1 MTTHQGVR
9 NTTLRLDKDNSLI
22 AGVCAG
28 VARYL
33 RVDPTWVR
41 VGDAPVR
48 SREAAAYSLRW
59 IDKLQQMAD
68 EWPGWRSQN
77 EKDHV
82 YRQFEEARQI
92 YRCAQ

>member
-1 MTTHQGVR
+1 MTTHQGVG

-41 VGDAPVR
+41 VGALV
-48 SREAAAYSLRW
+48 AAIFAT
-59 IDKLQQMAD
+59 KLVIISYLIGWLVLD
-68 EWPGWRSQN
+68 E
-77 EKDHV
+77 
-82 YRQFEEARQI
+82 
-92 YRCAQ
+92 

>member
-9 NTTLRLDKDNSLI
+9 NTTLRLDRDNSLI

-41 VGDAPVR
+41 VGALV
-48 SREAAAYSLRW
+48 AAVFAT
-59 IDKLQQMAD
+59 KLVIIGYLIGWLVLD
-68 EWPGWRSQN
+68 E
-77 EKDHV
+77 
-82 YRQFEEARQI
+82 
-92 YRCAQ
+92 

>member
-41 VGDAPVR
+41 VGALV
-48 SREAAAYSLRW
+48 AAIFAT
-59 IDKLQQMAD
+59 KLVIISYLIGWLVLD
-68 EWPGWRSQN
+68 E
-77 EKDHV
+77 
-82 YRQFEEARQI
+82 
-92 YRCAQ
+92 